1 MEELGRRKKKIEVE
15 EYAEEI
21 LTEKEEYTLS
31 WSQYDWNHQ
40 EQFSD
45 EEKMVDQENGFGEK
59 VDEKEY
65 EDREEEED

>member
-1 MEELGRRKKKIEVE
+1 MEELGRRKKNIEVE

-45 EEKMVDQENGFGEK
+45 EEKMVDEENGFGEK

-65 EDREEEED
+65 EDGEEEED